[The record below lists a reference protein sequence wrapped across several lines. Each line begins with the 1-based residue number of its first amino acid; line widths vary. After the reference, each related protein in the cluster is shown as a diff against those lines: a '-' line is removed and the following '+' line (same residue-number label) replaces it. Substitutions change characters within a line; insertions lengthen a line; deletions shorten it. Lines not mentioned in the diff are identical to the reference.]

1 MLASNHAKRRHNFS
15 KSSQDSSPNGRSCNR
30 VSTGGLTCERGGVS
44 SQEGIEVFEYML
56 ILMSISKV
64 QGRYCF

>member
-44 SQEGIEVFEYML
+44 SQEGIEVFE
-56 ILMSISKV
+56 
-64 QGRYCF
+64 